1 MSVPSPVLFIGH
13 GSPMN
18 ALPGGAMAS
27 SWAAIGGSVARPK
40 AVLVVSAHWGT
51 DGVAVTAM
59 QSPRTIHDFRGFPQ
73 ALFDMRYPAA
83 GSPALAARVQSLLAP
98 TPVRADLDWGLD
110 HGTWSVLA
118 HMFPEADI
126 QVVQLSLDRRL
137 DLPAHAALARRLA
150 PLRDEGVL
158 IIGSGDTVHNLR
170 RFDPSLPSGGFDW
183 AVRFNEHIKDRVSA
197 GDLDALI
204 AYRSHPDAALAA
216 PDFEHYAPLVYAAA
230 LRRPGDRVEVL
241 TDEIQ
246 YGSIS
251 MTSFAFRS

>member
-1 MSVPSPVLFIGH
+1 
-13 GSPMN
+13 MN
-18 ALPGGAMAS
+18 ALPGGAMAPA
-27 SWAAIGGSVARPK
+27 WADIGRSVGRPS
-40 AVLVVSAHWGT
+40 AVLVISAHWET

-59 QSPRTIHDFRGFPQ
+59 PRPRTIHDFRGFPQ
-73 ALFDMRYPAA
+73 ALFDMTYPAP
-83 GSPALAARVQSLLAP
+83 GSPKLAARVADLLAP

-110 HGTWSVLA
+110 HGAWSVLA
-118 HMFPEADI
+118 HLLPEADI
-126 QVVQLSLDRRL
+126 PVVQLSLDRRL
-137 DLPAHAALARRLA
+137 DLSAHAALARRLD

-170 RFDPSLPSGGFDW
+170 RFDPALPSGGFDW
-183 AVRFNEHIKDRVSA
+183 AVRFNDHIKDRVAA

-204 AYRSHPDAALAA
+204 NYRAHPDAALAA

-230 LRRPGDRVEVL
+230 LRRPSDRVEVL

-251 MTSFAFRS
+251 MTSFAFSS

>member
-1 MSVPSPVLFIGH
+1 MSVPTPVLFIGH

-18 ALPGGAMAS
+18 ALPGGAKAPA
-27 SWAAIGGSVARPK
+27 WAAIGRSVGKPS
-40 AVLVVSAHWGT
+40 AVLVVSAHWET

-59 QSPRTIHDFRGFPQ
+59 PKPRTIHDFRGFPQ
-73 ALFDMRYPAA
+73 ALFDMRYPAP
-83 GSPALAARVQSLLAP
+83 GSPELAGRVQALLAP

-118 HMFPEADI
+118 HLLPDADI
-126 QVVQLSLDRRL
+126 PVVQLSLDRRL
-137 DLPAHAALARRLA
+137 DLHAHAALARRLG

-170 RFDPSLPSGGFDW
+170 ALDPQRPSGGFDW
-183 AVRFNEHIKDRVSA
+183 AVRFNDHIKDRVAA
-197 GDLDALI
+197 GDLEALI
-204 AYRSHPDAALAA
+204 DYRSHPDAAIAA

-230 LRRPGDRVEVL
+230 LRRETDRLEVL

-246 YGSIS
+246 FGSIS
-251 MTSFAFRS
+251 MTSFAFSS